1 MQNLHNI
8 NIERSVLSSVLFDPG
23 SFEDIAATLKP
34 KDFYLP
40 SHKYIFEAMLECEK
54 EDLPIDEEFIK
65 KKLNQ
70 ENRFDEDSML
80 EILSTNPLPST
91 KAYVQEIREKAIKR
105 ELVELTSEIKEVA
118 VEKDLPSIEVV
129 DLVQQ
134 KLYQI
139 TQESG
144 AKEFRESPE
153 MTKAT
158 LEHILELKKRGNQ
171 VVVGLDTGFSKLN
184 ELTTGF
190 GKGDLI
196 IVAAR
201 PAMGKCLAKGTKVLM
216 YDGSLK
222 NVESVKVGDLL
233 MGDDST
239 PRKILSLAHGREEMY
254 WVRQN
259 KGIDYRVNKSHI
271 LSLKRSRNE
280 WKHKHG
286 DVLNISVKEYIK
298 KSSKFKSNYKGY
310 KVPVKFMEK
319 KLTIEPYF
327 MGLWLGDGR
336 KSDVRIATKDKEIVE
351 YLREYAKRLNLMLVK
366 SKKSKK
372 CSMYAISSGQ
382 AGGKKENPSLQAEIR
397 RLGLINNKHIT
408 RDYLINSTQN
418 RLELLAGLID
428 SDGYYDKNCNGFEIT
443 QKDFNLAK
451 DIKFLADSLGF
462 RTSLI
467 SKMAKI
473 KSIDFECEVYR
484 VRIFGDI
491 DRVPVKIKRK
501 RAKAWSAKRSWN
513 QTGISVE
520 FDKIDEYFGF
530 EIDGNSLF
538 LLEDMTVTHN
548 TAFCLNLAQ
557 NALDDNKGVAI
568 FSLEM
573 PAEQLMLRMFSSK
586 TSIPLQKIRR
596 GDLSDDEW
604 TRLSSAAD
612 EMSGKK
618 FFVDDDGNVD
628 IHKIRSKLR
637 KLKTNHPEIG
647 LCVIDY
653 LQLMSGSG
661 SKDRHLEVSDMSR
674 GLKLLARELD
684 MPIVA
689 LSQLNRGLESRG
701 DKRPMLSDLRESGAI
716 EQDADIILFV
726 YRDDVYRVREEK
738 EKEQRARLEGKEYK
752 SNFFEKPEE
761 SAEII
766 IGKNRNGPIG
776 VANMIFQKNTT
787 KFIDAGGVPI
797 EIIYKDTDKKEA
809 KIDMPTI

>member
-8 NIERSVLSSVLFDPG
+8 NIERSVLSSILFEPG

-40 SHKYIFEAMLECEK
+40 SHKYIFEAMLECER

-70 ENRFDEDSML
+70 ENRFDEDAML

-91 KAYVQEIREKAIKR
+91 RAYIQEIREKAIKR

-118 VEKDLPSIEVV
+118 IEKDLPSVEVV

-139 TQESG
+139 TQENG
-144 AKEFRESPE
+144 AKEFREAPE

-158 LEHILELKKRGNQ
+158 LGHILELKKRGNQ

-190 GKGDLI
+190 GKGDLV

-286 DVLNISVKEYIK
+286 DILNISVEEYIK
-298 KSSKFKSNYKGY
+298 KSKKFKSNYKGY

-336 KSDVRIATKDKEIVE
+336 KSDVRITTKDKEVIK
-351 YLREYAKRLNLMLVK
+351 YLGEYAKRLNLMLVE

-372 CSMYAISSGQ
+372 CTMYAISSGQ
-382 AGGKKENPSLQAEIR
+382 AGGKKENPSLQAKIR
-397 RLGLINNKHIT
+397 RLGLIDNKHIP

-443 QKDFNLAK
+443 QKDFNLAR

-473 KSIDFECEVYR
+473 KSINFECEVYR

-491 DRVPVKIKRK
+491 DRVPIKIKRK
-501 RAKAWSAKRSWN
+501 KAKAWSVKRNWN
-513 QTGISVE
+513 QTGINVK

-557 NALDDNKGVAI
+557 NAIDDGKGVAI

-586 TSIPLQKIRR
+586 TAIPLQKIRR

-604 TRLSSAAD
+604 ARLSSAAD
-612 EMSGKK
+612 EMSGKS
-618 FFVDDDGNVD
+618 FFVDDNGNVD

-653 LQLMSGSG
+653 LQLMNGSG
-661 SKDRHLEVSDMSR
+661 NKDRHLEVSDMSR
-674 GLKLLARELD
+674 GLKLLARELE

-738 EKEQRARLEGKEYK
+738 EKEQKARVEGKEYK

-761 SAEII
+761 DAEII

-776 VANMIFQKNTT
+776 VANMIFQKNIT

-797 EIIYKDTDKKEA
+797 EIVYKDTDKKEA
-809 KIDMPTI
+809 KISMPTI

>member
-8 NIERSVLSSVLFDPG
+8 NIERSILSSVLFDPS
-23 SFEDIAATLKP
+23 SFEDIAALLKP

-40 SHKYIFEAMLECEK
+40 SHKYIFEAMLECER

-70 ENRFDEDSML
+70 ENRFDEDVML

-91 KAYVQEIREKAIKR
+91 SAYIKEVREKSIKR

-153 MTKAT
+153 MTKSA

-201 PAMGKCLAKGTKVLM
+201 PAMGK
-216 YDGSLK
+216 
-222 NVESVKVGDLL
+222 
-233 MGDDST
+233 
-239 PRKILSLAHGREEMY
+239 
-254 WVRQN
+254 
-259 KGIDYRVNKSHI
+259 
-271 LSLKRSRNE
+271 
-280 WKHKHG
+280 
-286 DVLNISVKEYIK
+286 
-298 KSSKFKSNYKGY
+298 
-310 KVPVKFMEK
+310 
-319 KLTIEPYF
+319 
-327 MGLWLGDGR
+327 
-336 KSDVRIATKDKEIVE
+336 
-351 YLREYAKRLNLMLVK
+351 
-366 SKKSKK
+366 
-372 CSMYAISSGQ
+372 
-382 AGGKKENPSLQAEIR
+382 
-397 RLGLINNKHIT
+397 
-408 RDYLINSTQN
+408 
-418 RLELLAGLID
+418 
-428 SDGYYDKNCNGFEIT
+428 
-443 QKDFNLAK
+443 
-451 DIKFLADSLGF
+451 
-462 RTSLI
+462 
-467 SKMAKI
+467 
-473 KSIDFECEVYR
+473 
-484 VRIFGDI
+484 
-491 DRVPVKIKRK
+491 
-501 RAKAWSAKRSWN
+501 
-513 QTGISVE
+513 
-520 FDKIDEYFGF
+520 
-530 EIDGNSLF
+530 
-538 LLEDMTVTHN
+538 
-548 TAFCLNLAQ
+548 TALCLNLAQ
-557 NALDDNKGVAI
+557 NALDDDKGVAI

-604 TRLSSAAD
+604 SRLSSAAD
-612 EMSGKK
+612 EMSEKK
-618 FFVDDDGNVD
+618 FFVDDNGNVD

-637 KLKTNHPEIG
+637 KLKTNHPEIS
-647 LCVIDY
+647 LCIIDY
-653 LQLMSGSG
+653 LQLISGSG
-661 SKDRHLEVSDMSR
+661 NKDRHLEVSDMSR

-689 LSQLNRGLESRG
+689 LSQLNRSLESRG

-738 EKEQRARLEGKEYK
+738 EKEQKARLEGKEYK

-787 KFIDAGGVPI
+787 KFIDAGGVPV
-797 EIIYKDTDKKEA
+797 EIIYKDADKKEA
-809 KIDMPTI
+809 KISIPTI

>member
-8 NIERSVLSSVLFDPG
+8 NIERSILSSVLFDPS
-23 SFEDIAATLKP
+23 SFEDIAALLKP
-34 KDFYLP
+34 RDFYLP
-40 SHKYIFEAMLECEK
+40 SHKYIFEAMLECER

-65 KKLNQ
+65 KKLKQ
-70 ENRFDEDSML
+70 ENRFDEDAML

-91 KAYVQEIREKAIKR
+91 KAYIEEIREKAIKR

-118 VEKDLPSIEVV
+118 IEKDLPSIEVV

-144 AKEFRESPE
+144 AKEFRESSE

-171 VVVGLDTGFSKLN
+171 VVVGLDTGFTKLN
-184 ELTTGF
+184 ELTTGL
-190 GKGDLI
+190 GKGDLV

-201 PAMGKCLAKGTKVLM
+201 PAMGKCLAKGTKILM

-222 NVESVKVGDLL
+222 TVEDIKVGDKL

-239 PRKILSLAHGREEMY
+239 PRKVLSLAHGKEEMY

-271 LSLKRSRNE
+271 LSLKRSKNE
-280 WKHKHG
+280 GKHCHG
-286 DVLNISVKEYIK
+286 DVLNISIEEYLN
-298 KSSKFKSNYKGY
+298 KSDKFKSNYKGY
-310 KVPVKFMEK
+310 KVAVKFKEK
-319 KLTIEPYF
+319 ELLIEPYF
-327 MGLWLGDGR
+327 IGLWLGDGR
-336 KSDVRIATKDKEIVE
+336 KSDVRIANTDKEVVD
-351 YLREYAKRLNLMLVK
+351 YLKKYASKLGEKLVK
-366 SKKSKK
+366 SKENKK
-372 CSMYAISSGQ
+372 CPMYGITSGQ
-382 AGGKKENPSLQAEIR
+382 IGGKKESFGLQSKLRE
-397 RLGLINNKHIT
+397 LNLINNKHIPQK
-408 RDYLINSTQN
+408 YLINSTQK
-418 RLELLAGLID
+418 RLELLAGLLD
-428 SDGYYDKNCNGFEIT
+428 SDGHYDKNCKGFEIT
-443 QKDFNLAK
+443 QKNKNLAIQ
-451 DIKFLADSLGF
+451 IKFLADSLGF

-467 SKMAKI
+467 SKKANIKKI
-473 KSIDFECEVYR
+473 NFKSIVYR

-491 DRVPVKIKRK
+491 NKIPTKIKRK
-501 RAKAWSAKRSWN
+501 KAVSWTAKRSWN
-513 QTGISVE
+513 QTGIKVE

-612 EMSGKK
+612 VMSEKK
-618 FFVDDDGNVD
+618 FFVDDNGNVD

-637 KLKTNHPEIG
+637 KLKTNHPEIS
-647 LCVIDY
+647 LCIIDY

-661 SKDRHLEVSDMSR
+661 NKDRHLEVSDMSR
-674 GLKLLARELD
+674 GLKLLARELE

-738 EKEQRARLEGKEYK
+738 EKEQKARVEGKEYK

-809 KIDMPTI
+809 KISMPTI